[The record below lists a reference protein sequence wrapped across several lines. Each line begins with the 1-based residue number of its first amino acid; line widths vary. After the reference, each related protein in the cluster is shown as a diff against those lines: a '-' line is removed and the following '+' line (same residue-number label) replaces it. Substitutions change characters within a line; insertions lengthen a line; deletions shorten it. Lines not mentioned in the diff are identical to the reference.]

1 MAGPPLKKK
10 TPMKRM
16 WAAARAPQGSLAEK
30 PSPVQTFPQQ
40 MGATKLGENKS
51 SQTRVRGGAATQSFT

>member
-10 TPMKRM
+10 TPMKRT

-51 SQTRVRGGAATQSFT
+51 SQTRVRGGAVTQSFT